1 MTHRNVISD
10 RQDRHAT
17 TYTDELTRRV
27 LQTVDDPWIAAAMRL
42 CALALDAGLVTAPE
56 LQTAVDRCRTRQE
69 VTPFLRRLAADVI
82 LAQGAG
88 GWPV

>member
-1 MTHRNVISD
+1 MTGY
-10 RQDRHAT
+10 

-27 LQTVDDPWIAAAMRL
+27 QTIDDPWLTASMRL
-42 CALALDAGLVTAPE
+42 CALALDMGLVTVPD
-56 LQTAVDRCRTRQE
+56 LQAQIDRCRTRQE
-69 VTPFLRRLAADVI
+69 VTPMLRRLAADVI

>member
-1 MTHRNVISD
+1 M
-10 RQDRHAT
+10 T
-17 TYTDELTRRV
+17 TYTDELAAL
-27 LQTVDDPWIAAAMRL
+27 LQRAGTDSWTAAAMRL

-56 LQTAVDRCRTRQE
+56 LQAAVDQCRTRAE
-69 VTPFLRRLAADVI
+69 ATPMLRRLAADVI

>member
-1 MTHRNVISD
+1 MTGY
-10 RQDRHAT
+10 

-27 LQTVDDPWIAAAMRL
+27 QTIDDPWLTASMRL
-42 CALALDAGLVTAPE
+42 CALALDMGLVTVPD
-56 LQTAVDRCRTRQE
+56 LQAQIDRCRTRAE
-69 VTPFLRRLAADVI
+69 ATPMLRRLAADVI